1 MKERFKSILLEL
13 KTSLLNPNVKKE
25 LKNDEDKE
33 QHEKLLEFVDKYY
46 KNIDLFEKEE
56 EHVQKLLLKNAEELL
71 SNTSATYFNNYY
83 PQYLRNALFLLNN
96 YYKSENINSKNI
108 NVKSISQKLN
118 EFLLKL
124 SNEKKNTNIKSEN
137 YSLEKEEFNLL
148 IKELENKNLIEGQW
162 FLSGEYLFKGLTFE
176 GIRYLEKLNIQNTDN
191 NTDTISKSEFEKRYM
206 KLVSL
211 LNFEDIESNLVLYTK
226 KEKRPFKLYK
236 NSNNSIFIKAGL
248 ETKNMSLP
256 LDKCISIIYNNGP
269 TPFKSYTDV
278 LFPKISDNS
287 IFDEIKDDNF
297 IISDSSLIG
306 DEIIIDDKLEST
318 ENNIG
323 KNVTNKIFDKYTNP
337 VLNIKSVSKVFSK
350 YIIKYNAEY
359 TSTIIGIFAKWGRGK
374 TFFYEQLKEDIEKE
388 NTHIYFCK
396 FQPWKYQQQESAWA
410 YLYEKILNNYI
421 ENKKTPFSKKI
432 SNCELYIKE
441 KFNRKCWIDKI
452 VNGLID
458 FIAPDKLWKIF
469 LLNKTRLGLGK
480 LIIGLSS
487 ILCLFIWIILPIDW
501 KFNAVSWII
510 GVLGLTGTIFVYKS
524 YSFYMKSKGT
534 VSDLINHYGKT
545 NDYSNYLGF
554 QNEIEKELKY
564 LINTYITKDDERL
577 ILFIDDLDRCDEKM
591 IINIMDNLRLVLEDN
606 EINKK
611 LTIITA
617 IDERILLKSI
627 KYKYFNKNNNSRFSK
642 IKAKEY
648 IEKFFLI
655 ALKLNHLNNK
665 DKIEIVNEYT
675 SIFNSKK
682 ELTTSKNT
690 RKEINNNILNEE
702 IVIKNE
708 STVEE
713 VESIPKI
720 ENEEPEKYEELEVIE
735 ELEVLS
741 IDEIKFIKEL
751 ILKYNI
757 DTPRKINI
765 MIQRYL
771 LFKNFIFE
779 ELGYENTNYELY
791 ISLIFF
797 ILKEKNLK
805 KLIKLYN
812 DSENNIIE
820 IEIDEQKFKEDKDRF
835 IILVKYAE
843 MVSPF

>member
-1 MKERFKSILLEL
+1 MINTKRKITVKEKFESTLLQLRSNLKSDSVTNALSTD
-13 KTSLLNPNVKKE
+13 KDKK
-25 LKNDEDKE
+25 L
-33 QHEKLLEFVDKYY
+33 HEKLIDIVDKYY
-46 KNIDLFEKEE
+46 ENIDLFDKQKETLQKLLLDNASYLLEKTNSTSFNIYLPNYRNYANFLVDNYYKNENNTTINNKENKHINEIKTTLSNDNILINLEKLKNIDLANYKDSLNKLKE
-56 EHVQKLLLKNAEELL
+56 
-71 SNTSATYFNNYY
+71 TD
-83 PQYLRNALFLLNN
+83 LN
-96 YYKSENINSKNI
+96 
-108 NVKSISQKLN
+108 KLN
-118 EFLLKL
+118 EDINKLKKYNLQELYNNLKNRKDVLAPNIYQALEKKQSLDLEDYQNKL
-124 SNEKKNTNIKSEN
+124 SQIKNMN
-137 YSLEKEEFNLL
+137 FD
-148 IKELENKNLIEGQW
+148 KELTNVENLQKIKN
-162 FLSGEYLFKGLTFE
+162 
-176 GIRYLEKLNIQNTDN
+176 
-191 NTDTISKSEFEKRYM
+191 
-206 KLVSL
+206 
-211 LNFEDIESNLVLYTK
+211 
-226 KEKRPFKLYK
+226 
-236 NSNNSIFIKAGL
+236 
-248 ETKNMSLP
+248 
-256 LDKCISIIYNNGP
+256 
-269 TPFKSYTDV
+269 
-278 LFPKISDNS
+278 
-287 IFDEIKDDNF
+287 DNF
-297 IISDSSLIG
+297 IIGDGSLIG

-374 TFFYEQLKEDIEKE
+374 TFFYEQLKKDIEKE

-432 SNCELYIKE
+432 SNYELYIKE

-458 FIAPDKLWKIF
+458 FIDPAKLWKIF

-606 EINKK
+606 EINEK

-655 ALKLNHLNNK
+655 ALKLNHLNDK

-675 SIFNSKK
+675 SIFNSNK
-682 ELTTSKNT
+682 ELPTSKTTNT
-690 RKEINNNILNEE
+690 RKEINNNNDTLYNDIKIKEE
-702 IVIKNE
+702 SII
-708 STVEE
+708 EE
-713 VESIPKI
+713 VKNISDI
-720 ENEEPEKYEELEVIE
+720 ENE
-735 ELEVLS
+735 ELEVLN
-741 IDEIKFIKEL
+741 INEIEFIKKL
-751 ILKYNI
+751 ILKHNI

-797 ILKEKNLK
+797 ILEEKNLK
-805 KLIKLYN
+805 KLIQLYDN
-812 DSENNIIE
+812 SENNIIE
-820 IEIDEQKFKEDKDRF
+820 IEIDEQKFEENRDNF

>member
-1 MKERFKSILLEL
+1 MKEKFESTLLQLRSNLKSDSVTNALSTD
-13 KTSLLNPNVKKE
+13 KDKK
-25 LKNDEDKE
+25 L
-33 QHEKLLEFVDKYY
+33 HEKLIDIVDKYY
-46 KNIDLFEKEE
+46 ENIDLFDKQKETLQKLLLDNASYLLEKTNSTSFNIYLPNYRNYANFLVDNYYKNENNTTINNKENKHINEIKTTLSNDNILINLEKLKNIDLANYKDSLNKLKE
-56 EHVQKLLLKNAEELL
+56 
-71 SNTSATYFNNYY
+71 TD
-83 PQYLRNALFLLNN
+83 LN
-96 YYKSENINSKNI
+96 
-108 NVKSISQKLN
+108 KLN
-118 EFLLKL
+118 EDINKLKKYNLQELYNNLKNRKDVLAPNIYQALEKIQSLDLEDYQNKL
-124 SNEKKNTNIKSEN
+124 SQIKNMN
-137 YSLEKEEFNLL
+137 FD
-148 IKELENKNLIEGQW
+148 KELTNVENLQKIKN
-162 FLSGEYLFKGLTFE
+162 
-176 GIRYLEKLNIQNTDN
+176 
-191 NTDTISKSEFEKRYM
+191 
-206 KLVSL
+206 
-211 LNFEDIESNLVLYTK
+211 
-226 KEKRPFKLYK
+226 
-236 NSNNSIFIKAGL
+236 
-248 ETKNMSLP
+248 
-256 LDKCISIIYNNGP
+256 
-269 TPFKSYTDV
+269 
-278 LFPKISDNS
+278 
-287 IFDEIKDDNF
+287 DNF
-297 IISDSSLIG
+297 IIGDGSLIG

-374 TFFYEQLKEDIEKE
+374 TFFYEQLKKDIEKE

-432 SNCELYIKE
+432 SNYELYIKE

-458 FIAPDKLWKIF
+458 FIDPAKLWKIF

-606 EINKK
+606 EINEK

-655 ALKLNHLNNK
+655 ALKLNHLNDK

-675 SIFNSKK
+675 SIFNSNK
-682 ELTTSKNT
+682 ELPTSKTTNT
-690 RKEINNNILNEE
+690 RKEINNNNDTLYNDIKIKEE
-702 IVIKNE
+702 SII
-708 STVEE
+708 EE
-713 VESIPKI
+713 VKNISDI
-720 ENEEPEKYEELEVIE
+720 ENE
-735 ELEVLS
+735 ELEVLN
-741 IDEIKFIKEL
+741 INEIEFIKKL
-751 ILKYNI
+751 ILKHNI

-797 ILKEKNLK
+797 ILEEKNLK
-805 KLIKLYN
+805 KLIQLYDN
-812 DSENNIIE
+812 SENNIIE
-820 IEIDEQKFKEDKDRF
+820 IEIDEQKFEENRDNF

>member
-1 MKERFKSILLEL
+1 MINTKRKITVKEKFESTLLQLRSNLKSDSVTNALSTD
-13 KTSLLNPNVKKE
+13 KDKK
-25 LKNDEDKE
+25 L
-33 QHEKLLEFVDKYY
+33 HEKLIDIVDKYY
-46 KNIDLFEKEE
+46 ENIDLFDKQKETLQKLLLDNASYLLEKTNSTSFNIYLPNYRNYANFLVDNYYKNENNTTINNKENKHINEIKTTLSNDNILINLEKLKNIDLANYKDSLNKLKE
-56 EHVQKLLLKNAEELL
+56 
-71 SNTSATYFNNYY
+71 TD
-83 PQYLRNALFLLNN
+83 LN
-96 YYKSENINSKNI
+96 
-108 NVKSISQKLN
+108 KLN
-118 EFLLKL
+118 EDINKLKKYNLQELYNNLKNRKDVLAPNIYQALEKIQSLDLEDYQNKL
-124 SNEKKNTNIKSEN
+124 SQIKNMN
-137 YSLEKEEFNLL
+137 FD
-148 IKELENKNLIEGQW
+148 KELTNVENLQKIKN
-162 FLSGEYLFKGLTFE
+162 
-176 GIRYLEKLNIQNTDN
+176 
-191 NTDTISKSEFEKRYM
+191 
-206 KLVSL
+206 
-211 LNFEDIESNLVLYTK
+211 
-226 KEKRPFKLYK
+226 
-236 NSNNSIFIKAGL
+236 
-248 ETKNMSLP
+248 
-256 LDKCISIIYNNGP
+256 
-269 TPFKSYTDV
+269 
-278 LFPKISDNS
+278 
-287 IFDEIKDDNF
+287 DNF
-297 IISDSSLIG
+297 IIGDGSLIG

-374 TFFYEQLKEDIEKE
+374 TFFYEQLKKDIEKE

-432 SNCELYIKE
+432 SNYELYIKE

-458 FIAPDKLWKIF
+458 FIDPAKLWKIF

-606 EINKK
+606 EINEK

-655 ALKLNHLNNK
+655 ALKLNHLNDK

-675 SIFNSKK
+675 SIFNSNK
-682 ELTTSKNT
+682 ELPTSKTTNT
-690 RKEINNNILNEE
+690 RKEINNNNDTLYNDIKIKEE
-702 IVIKNE
+702 SII
-708 STVEE
+708 EE
-713 VESIPKI
+713 VKNISDI
-720 ENEEPEKYEELEVIE
+720 ENE
-735 ELEVLS
+735 ELEVLN
-741 IDEIKFIKEL
+741 INEIEFIKKL
-751 ILKYNI
+751 ILKHNI

-797 ILKEKNLK
+797 ILEEKNLK
-805 KLIKLYN
+805 KLIQLYDN
-812 DSENNIIE
+812 SENNIIE
-820 IEIDEQKFKEDKDRF
+820 IEIDEQKFEENRDNF

>member
-1 MKERFKSILLEL
+1 MKEKFKSILLEL

-25 LKNDEDKE
+25 LKNDDDRE
-33 QHEKLLEFVDKYY
+33 QHEELLKIVDKYY
-46 KNIDLFEKEE
+46 KNIDLFDKEE
-56 EHVQKLLLKNAEELL
+56 EHIQKLLIKHAEELL
-71 SNTSATYFNNYY
+71 YNISQTYFRNYIT
-83 PQYLRNALFLLNN
+83 QYTRNTLFLLNN
-96 YYKSENINSKNI
+96 YYKNNQNENFETPKSDMKKIVESFSNLTSDKQIEIITNLDNNTSKVDNNI
-108 NVKSISQKLN
+108 IS
-118 EFLLKL
+118 
-124 SNEKKNTNIKSEN
+124 
-137 YSLEKEEFNLL
+137 KEEF
-148 IKELENKNLIEGQW
+148 K
-162 FLSGEYLFKGLTFE
+162 
-176 GIRYLEKLNIQNTDN
+176 
-191 NTDTISKSEFEKRYM
+191 KRYM

-211 LNFEDIESNLVLYTK
+211 LNSEKIESNLTLYTK
-226 KEKRPFKLYK
+226 TENKPFKLYK
-236 NSNNSIFIKAGL
+236 NSNNTIFIKAGL

-256 LDKCISIIYNNGP
+256 LDKCILIIYNNEQ

-278 LFPKISDNS
+278 LFPKILDNS

-323 KNVTNKIFDKYTNP
+323 KDVTNKIFDKYTNP

-374 TFFYEQLKEDIEKE
+374 TFFYEQLKEDIKKE
-388 NTHIYFCK
+388 NPDIYFCK

-410 YLYEKILNNYI
+410 YLYEKILSNYI
-421 ENKKTPFSKKI
+421 KDKKTPFIQKI
-432 SNCELYIKE
+432 SSFESNIRN
-441 KFNRKCWIDKI
+441 KFNKKYLINKI
-452 VNGLID
+452 INGILD
-458 FIAPDKLWKIF
+458 FIEPSKFWKIF
-469 LLNKTRLGLGK
+469 LLNKTRLGIGK

-606 EINKK
+606 EINEK

-655 ALKLNHLNNK
+655 ALKLNHLNDK

-682 ELTTSKNT
+682 ELPTSKNT

-720 ENEEPEKYEELEVIE
+720 ENEEPEKYE

-779 ELGYENTNYELY
+779 ELGYENTDYKLY

-805 KLIKLYN
+805 KLIQLYTN
-812 DSENNIIE
+812 SKNNEIE
-820 IEIDEQKFKEDKDRF
+820 IEIDEQKFKEDRDKF